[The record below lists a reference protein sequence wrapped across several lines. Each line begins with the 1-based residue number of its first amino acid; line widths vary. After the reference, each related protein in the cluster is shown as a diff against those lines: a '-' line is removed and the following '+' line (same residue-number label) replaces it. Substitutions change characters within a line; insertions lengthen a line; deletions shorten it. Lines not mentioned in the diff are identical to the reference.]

1 MLSSFV
7 SLHYVYGLVIYYKY
21 QDGKWLG
28 WGNALTREDRLVVPL
43 SQMSPITSPLLR
55 DSGSVRDRSGLTTQ
69 DCLALWVQLY
79 SYMFKMGFTCK
90 V

>member
-1 MLSSFV
+1 MECMLSSFV
-7 SLHYVYGLVIYYKY
+7 SLHYVYGLVTYYKY

-28 WGNALTREDRLVVPL
+28 WGNARLVVPL

-69 DCLALWVQLY
+69 DCLALWVQSY
-79 SYMFKMGFTCK
+79 S
-90 V
+90 